1 MYSASVVD
9 RLIDDLRSATGDLDK
24 LNKESSEFY
33 LCLSNIDQL
42 CNRDIAN
49 EQDLETVLNKLE
61 HDTDISMVCQN
72 AYEGV
77 ARLLKRELYWRT
89 ETLRLRQVLVNVF
102 GMDLEQ
108 VYAND
113 E

>member
-24 LNKESSEFY
+24 LNKESAEFY

-42 CNRDIAN
+42 CNSDIYN
-49 EQDLETVLNKLE
+49 DQDLDNVLSKLE
-61 HDTDISMVCQN
+61 HDTDINAVCQD

-77 ARLLKRELYWRT
+77 ARLLKRELFWRS
-89 ETLRLRQVLVNVF
+89 EAKRLRKILVDVF
-102 GMDLEQ
+102 GMDHEQ
-108 VYAND
+108 VYTG